1 MGKGS
6 KLKHPDNHFKI
17 YLEVGKAVLLL
28 ANLAGGSLIFG
39 QAVAEKPFQLGIA
52 VFGAVFVTWLY
63 SLAVLIMKRG
73 GEIKK

>member
-6 KLKHPDNHFKI
+6 ELNQSDNYFKI

-28 ANLAGGSLIFG
+28 ANLAGGSLVFG

-52 VFGAVFVTWLY
+52 VFGVVFVTWLY
-63 SLAVLIMKRG
+63 SLAVLIMKKG
-73 GEIKK
+73 GEMKK